1 MHPNLPSLEISGWVE
16 RRMSTSGIAWRRPVR
31 AGSLTV
37 GNSLGRSLQRG
48 EEVKILFAFRVCAY
62 RLRHELTRGL
72 NSIHQSL
79 HFLCPRKNSLTRL
92 SSVW

>member
-16 RRMSTSGIAWRRPVR
+16 KRMSTSGIAWRRPVR

-48 EEVKILFAFRVCAY
+48 EEVKIIFESRCV
-62 RLRHELTRGL
+62 
-72 NSIHQSL
+72 SL
-79 HFLCPRKNSLTRL
+79 EKRIDKRSEFHPPISPLSLP
-92 SSVW
+92 